1 MSDLQAMNEKV
12 NVLIVDD
19 QPAKLLASEEILRE
33 LGENLIKASSA
44 REALEFLLKNE
55 AAVVLIDVCMP
66 ELDGFQLA
74 AMIRD
79 HPRFQKTAIIFISAI
94 QVTDVD
100 RLRGYEMGAVDYVP
114 VPVVPA
120 VLRAKVKIFAELY
133 RKTRQLER
141 LNAELERRV
150 TERTAELEASNAR
163 LLQSEQGRSLA
174 LAAGQ
179 MGSWDFDPV
188 TRECQWD
195 EGQHHIFGVERGRFQ
210 VTIDNIR
217 AMIHPEDWDRLMSR
231 GRRMAAGERT
241 VQTDFRVVQP
251 GGSVR
256 WCKGT
261 AAASFNAANR
271 LVRVSGVT
279 IDVTERKEAEQ
290 RQDLLAREVDHRA
303 RNALA
308 VVQSIV
314 RLTRAN
320 NVGDYVAAVEGR
332 IKALARAHALLSDSR
347 WHSADLGALVAEE
360 LAPYRTGD
368 GDKVE
373 VIGPDVSLPPH
384 MAQGLALALHELATN
399 AAKHGALSSMLG
411 KVSLT
416 WQLRPEL
423 LVMKWV
429 EAGGPPI
436 APPSARSFGLKVI
449 RASIETQLGGEA
461 AFDWARRGMQCV
473 LSIPLRETAGAREPK
488 ATAVAHGGNGASP
501 PASATGQRILLVED
515 EALVAM
521 MIQECLAESGHSVI
535 GPISRASD
543 ALAAAKDADYD
554 AAILDINLGDGMAY
568 PVADILSAR
577 GVPFVFVTGYEADT
591 VDERFRAVPILQKPI
606 ERQMLQQLFVP
617 TPGVATARGEA
628 LRAEKPRARL
638 AGARPRAKRA

>member
-1 MSDLQAMNEKV
+1 MQEFRAVNDKV
-12 NVLIVDD
+12 NVLLVDD
-19 QPAKLLASEEILRE
+19 QPAKLLANEEILRD
-33 LGENLIKASSA
+33 LGENLIKAASA

-74 AMIRD
+74 AMIRE
-79 HPRFQKTAIIFISAI
+79 HPRFQKTAIIFISAV
-94 QVTDVD
+94 QVDDVD

-141 LNAELERRV
+141 LNTELERRV
-150 TERTAELEASNAR
+150 TERTAELEASTLR
-163 LLQSEQGRSLA
+163 LMQSEQGRSLA

-188 TRECQWD
+188 TRECLWD
-195 EGQHHIFGVERGRFQ
+195 EGQHHIFGVERGRFE
-210 VTIDNIR
+210 VTVDNIR
-217 AMIHPEDWDRLMSR
+217 AMIHAEDWDRLQVS
-231 GRRMAAGERT
+231 GRRMALGERT
-241 VQTDFRVVQP
+241 VQTDFRVVQA
-251 GGSVR
+251 GGNVR
-256 WCKGT
+256 WCTGT
-261 AAASFNAANR
+261 AAASFDAANK
-271 LVRVSGVT
+271 LVRISGVT
-279 IDVTERKEAEQ
+279 IDITERKEAEQ

-320 NVGDYVAAVEGR
+320 SVDDYVGAVEGR

-360 LAPYRTGD
+360 LAPYRAGEP
-368 GDKVE
+368 DKVE
-373 VIGPDVSLPPH
+373 VVGPNVALPPH

-411 KVSLT
+411 KVSLN
-416 WQLRPEL
+416 WQLRPDF
-423 LVMKWV
+423 LVLKWL
-429 EAGGPPI
+429 ENGGPSV

-449 RASIETQLGGEA
+449 RASIENQLGGKA
-461 AFDWARRGMQCV
+461 TFNWAPQGMQCV
-473 LSIPLRETAGAREPK
+473 LSIPLHEAAGGREPK
-488 ATAVAHGGNGASP
+488 QAVNGGANGAKQ
-501 PASATGQRILLVED
+501 AGSATSRRVLLVED

-521 MIQECLAESGHSVI
+521 MIQDCLTECGHSVI

-543 ALAAAKDADYD
+543 ALQAARESDYD

-568 PVADILSAR
+568 PVADIVSAR

-591 VDERFRAVPILQKPI
+591 IDERFSTVPILQKPI
-606 ERQMLQQLFVP
+606 ERQVLERLFL
-617 TPGVATARGEA
+617 PGSSVAAVGRGEGS
-628 LRAEKPRARL
+628 RAAKPPARL
-638 AGARPRAKRA
+638 AGLRPHAKRA

>member
-1 MSDLQAMNEKV
+1 MNDKV

-19 QPAKLLASEEILRE
+19 QPAKLLASEETLRD
-33 LGENLIKASSA
+33 LGENLFKASSA

-79 HPRFQKTAIIFISAI
+79 HPRFQKTAIIFISAV
-94 QVTDVD
+94 QVDDVD
-100 RLRGYEMGAVDYVP
+100 RVRGYEMGAVDYVP

-150 TERTAELEASNAR
+150 TERTAELEASNVR
-163 LLQSEQGRSLA
+163 LVQSEQGRSLA

-188 TRECQWD
+188 TRECTWD
-195 EGQHHIFGVERGRFQ
+195 EGQHHIFGVERGRFA
-210 VTIDNIR
+210 VTVDNIR
-217 AMIHPEDWDRLMSR
+217 ALIHPEDWERVMAS
-231 GRRMAAGERT
+231 GRRMGSGEPT

-251 GGSVR
+251 SGSVR
-256 WCKGT
+256 WCTGT
-261 AAASFNAANR
+261 AAATFDDANR
-271 LVRVSGVT
+271 LLRISGVT
-279 IDVTERKEAEQ
+279 IDITERKEAEQ

-314 RLTRAN
+314 RLTRAS
-320 NVGDYVAAVEGR
+320 NVGNYVAAVEGR

-360 LAPYRTGD
+360 LAPYRTGE
-368 GDKVE
+368 GERVE
-373 VIGPDVSLPPH
+373 VTGPNVSLPPH

-411 KVSLT
+411 RLRLSWNLRPNFLALT
-416 WQLRPEL
+416 WAES
-423 LVMKWV
+423 
-429 EAGGPPI
+429 GGPPP

-449 RASIETQLGGEA
+449 RASVESQLGGKA
-461 AFDWARRGMQCV
+461 TFDWSAQGMQCV
-473 LSIPLRETAGAREPK
+473 LLIPLREAASKRAPK
-488 ATAVAHGGNGASP
+488 KVVNGAGEGLRQP
-501 PASATGQRILLVED
+501 VASAGRRILLVED

-521 MIQECLAESGHSVI
+521 MIQECLTECGHSVI
-535 GPISRASD
+535 GPISRAAD
-543 ALAAAKDADYD
+543 ALQVAKEGDYD

-568 PVADILSAR
+568 PVADIVSAR
-577 GVPFVFVTGYEADT
+577 GVPFVFVTGYEADAI
-591 VDERFRAVPILQKPI
+591 DERFSTVPILPKPI
-606 ERQMLQQLFVP
+606 ERQMLERLFVASP
-617 TPGVATARGEA
+617 AAAATAARSGSQGP
-628 LRAEKPRARL
+628 KPQARVT
-638 AGARPRAKRA
+638 GARPRANRA